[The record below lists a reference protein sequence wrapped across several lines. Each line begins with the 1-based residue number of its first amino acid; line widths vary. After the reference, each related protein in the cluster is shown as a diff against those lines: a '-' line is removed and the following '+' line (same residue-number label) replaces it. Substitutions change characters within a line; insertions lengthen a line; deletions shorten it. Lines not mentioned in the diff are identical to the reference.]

1 MVGRCRYYV
10 GWEQEKM
17 ERMWDHW
24 IGEMVLSFHLLSKQ
38 TPANQRE
45 KLKRQQPFSNNSDS
59 REHLIVSQFEG
70 APFTSHGTVPTG
82 RHSHAFKVNGA
93 YRTIPEPLLRFLRSW
108 HHFTKSS
115 EFLGG
120 RSFSIPKLNLVS
132 RDHRR

>member
-1 MVGRCRYYV
+1 
-10 GWEQEKM
+10 M

-45 KLKRQQPFSNNSDS
+45 KLKRQKPFSNNSDS